1 MDLQQQLTEDISYVI
16 NRMYG
21 ASTDL
26 VEMGSQLQRIKFF
39 DALRCLIAEK
49 ESDNDELAVAVLD
62 WAYQRLAD
70 N

>member
-1 MDLQQQLTEDISYVI
+1 MDLKQQLEEDISYVI

-21 ASTDL
+21 ASADL

-39 DALRCLIAEK
+39 NTLRCLIGEK
-49 ESDNDELAVAVLD
+49 EADNDELAVAVLD

-70 N
+70 D